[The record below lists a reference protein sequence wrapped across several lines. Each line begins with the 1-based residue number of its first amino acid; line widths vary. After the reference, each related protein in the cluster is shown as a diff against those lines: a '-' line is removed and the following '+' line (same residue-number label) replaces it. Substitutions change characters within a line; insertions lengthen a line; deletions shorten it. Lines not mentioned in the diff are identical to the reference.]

1 MTPKQREES
10 PAGDGPLPA
19 AVPLEQPETYPRN
32 DPEPAALAHDGPS
45 LSLSAWL
52 VDLRWPRSPSAG
64 SVPYDIQT
72 TGFATSRTAR
82 TPPAPVRGLQ
92 LARGAE
98 DQLRERGAAG
108 CRHGSWLGGW
118 MPLTLDVGRSCWRL
132 HSRAW
137 EACGDVGGVVPKD
150 DGMEGCRRRMMDDGS
165 IVQASDCRVPNR
177 RAEQYRHYPLGHP
190 PRLVAPRTR

>member
-10 PAGDGPLPA
+10 VPSWGRSASRSGPARA
-19 AVPLEQPETYPRN
+19 ARDVSAQRRRAGGTRTRWPE
-32 DPEPAALAHDGPS
+32 S
-45 LSLSAWL
+45 LSQRMARGSEMAAEPLSGVRPIRRL
-52 VDLRWPRSPSAG
+52 DE
-64 SVPYDIQT
+64 
-72 TGFATSRTAR
+72 TGFATSGTAR
-82 TPPAPVRGLQ
+82 TPPRSRPRGLQ

-108 CRHGSWLGGW
+108 CRQGSRLGGR
-118 MPLTLDVGRSCWRL
+118 MPLTLDVGRTCWRL

-150 DGMEGCRRRMMDDGS
+150 DGMEGCRRRMMDDGR

-177 RAEQYRHYPLGHP
+177 RAEQYHLLGHP
-190 PRLVAPRTR
+190 HPD